1 MGTTKRW
8 LHSAAL
14 AVIIALAVA
23 ACSPNTPVTA
33 PTTAKGV
40 VSKDLVKVGFVA
52 VGPEGAW
59 REANELDI
67 QSAFTEDNGFS
78 LSYAPATNLSRQSQI
93 DAFHAFIDQGVD
105 IIVLS
110 ATEEAGWEQP
120 LARARISD
128 IPVVLLDRGLV
139 LEDPTLY
146 RTRIAPDNVAVASAV
161 AEWAVGAFPGGASY
175 LVLEGPRG
183 ASVVSERNQGWD
195 SVMQSQPQ
203 FVKVAATSANWSFD
217 EGVAATAQAL
227 AETNNGIQ
235 LIFAHNDEM
244 GLGAAQAVESAG
256 LTPGVDVKIATIDG
270 TFAAMD
276 ALANGRLNFV
286 AEYNPLF
293 GDIALE
299 IVRGVLVGQAVD
311 EYVVVPSQT
320 FDSPQAAYDALP
332 SRQY

>member
-1 MGTTKRW
+1 MGKTRRW
-8 LHSAAL
+8 WQGGAL
-14 AVIIALAVA
+14 AVVVALAVA
-23 ACSPNTPVTA
+23 ACSPDAPIAA
-33 PTTAKGV
+33 PTTEAQV
-40 VSKDLVKVGFVA
+40 VSDDLVKVGFVA

-67 QSAFTEDNGFS
+67 QSTFSEDNGFS
-78 LSYAPATNLSRQSQI
+78 LTYAPATNLSRQSQI

-105 IIVLS
+105 VILLS

-139 LEDPTLY
+139 LEDPSLY
-146 RTRIAPDNVAVASAV
+146 KTRIAPDNVAVAQAA
-161 AEWAVGAFPGGASY
+161 AEWAVGEFPAGASY

-183 ASVVSERNQGWD
+183 VSVVSERNQGWD
-195 SVMQSQPQ
+195 SVMQAQPH
-203 FVKVAATSANWSFD
+203 FVKVGAISADWSFD

-227 AETNNGIQ
+227 ASTNNGIQ

-286 AEYNPLF
+286 SEYNPLF

-299 IVRGVLVGQAVD
+299 IVRGVLVGQAVED
-311 EYVVVPSQT
+311 YVVVPSQT
-320 FDSPQAAYDALP
+320 FNSPEAAYDALP